1 MLRDDALTG
10 RTGHR
15 QERCVLMSA
24 KSKGFASK
32 RRTHRRLR
40 SEQREHW
47 PARIDRRREPP
58 LCQTSCRLD
67 RIKTPGGAEGRT
79 WHDTDRSSKTRR

>member
-1 MLRDDALTG
+1 MARNMV
-10 RTGHR
+10 
-15 QERCVLMSA
+15 QFQ
-24 KSKGFASK
+24 KG
-32 RRTHRRLR
+32 L
-40 SEQREHW
+40 SEPAFEHQYGT
-47 PARIDRRREPP
+47 P